1 MCLLQL
7 TWKLGQE
14 SLKDL
19 KNESESALKVTTRDR
34 KSQWPQSFSVQRP
47 SKTLVKMNNVE
58 EEQPDT
64 LPGFKM
70 QSEHFVLKFV
80 TGLQKGVCSTLLE
93 YETDW

>member
-1 MCLLQL
+1 MCLFKLN
-7 TWKLGQE
+7 WKLRQE

-34 KSQWPQSFSVQRP
+34 KPQRPQSASTQRP
-47 SKTLVKMNNVE
+47 TKTKVKMNNVE